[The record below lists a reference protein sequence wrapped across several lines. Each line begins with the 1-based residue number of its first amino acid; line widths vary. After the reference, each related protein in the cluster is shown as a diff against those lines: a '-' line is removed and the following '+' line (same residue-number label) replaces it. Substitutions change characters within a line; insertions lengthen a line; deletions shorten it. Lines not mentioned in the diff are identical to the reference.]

1 VWSLIK
7 WLVMKLAIVR
17 WLMKVLGGLAVLL
30 PIAAL
35 LKTIGLPVLI
45 VLAILALPIF
55 FLLFLFGL
63 PIFLVLLFGS
73 LAMGALFAILSF
85 GLLALK
91 FAVFVVLPI
100 WLLWRLVAWLRRRN
114 DQRPTPDLTEEM

>member
-17 WLMKVLGGLAVLL
+17 WLMKVLGSLAVLL

-55 FLLFLFGL
+55 FVLFLFGL